1 MIKEQRRLLV
11 ATHNK
16 GKVGEYAD
24 ILGDSG
30 IAWLTL
36 DDVGITHDVAETGAT
51 FRDNAILKAQAYA
64 RQAGLL
70 TLADDSG
77 LEVDALGG
85 RPGVLTARFGGPGLS
100 AAERYRLLLAHLVG
114 VPAPQRTARFRCVIA
129 LAAPDGAILGTAE
142 GVCEGVIALE
152 PAGDGGFGYD
162 PVFYV
167 PEWGLSMAQLP
178 AAEKH
183 RLSHRGQATRAI
195 ESLLRQSLDGL
206 T

>member
-1 MIKEQRRLLV
+1 MIKEQRLLV

-24 ILGDSG
+24 ILGDGG
-30 IAWLTL
+30 IDWLTL
-36 DDVGITHDVAETGAT
+36 DDVGITHDVEETGAT
-51 FRDNAILKAQAYA
+51 FRDNAILKAEAYA
-64 RQAGLL
+64 RQSGLL

-100 AAERYRLLLAHLVG
+100 AAERYRLLLAHLDG

-129 LAAPDGAILGTAE
+129 LAAPDGTILGTAE
-142 GVCEGVIALE
+142 GGCEGEIALE
-152 PAGDGGFGYD
+152 PRGEGGFGYD
-162 PVFYV
+162 PVFYMADL
-167 PEWGLSMAQLP
+167 GQTMAQLP
-178 AAEKH
+178 ATEKH
-183 RLSHRGQATRAI
+183 RRSHRGQATRAI
-195 ESLLRQSLDGL
+195 EPLLRKTLNNL